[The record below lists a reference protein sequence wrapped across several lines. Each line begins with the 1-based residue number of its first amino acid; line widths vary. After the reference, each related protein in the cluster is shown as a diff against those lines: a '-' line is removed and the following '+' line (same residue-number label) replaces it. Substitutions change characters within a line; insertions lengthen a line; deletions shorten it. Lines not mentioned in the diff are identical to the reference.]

1 MPSSADLTAP
11 AAPVLTPY
19 GRRAFLAEA
28 SGLAIAAGLGAC
40 GGGGA
45 TTDPPVGPQ
54 TVFSF
59 AKNDK
64 LSTVGGSIVTEVISQ
79 GRNVLLII
87 ARTGQSS
94 AVALSATCTH
104 TGCAVAYDGA
114 SAFRCPCHGSEFSL
128 TGAVQQGPAP
138 APLNRYTATVTT
150 EGISVSIPT

>member
-1 MPSSADLTAP
+1 MPSPADLTAP

-28 SGLAIAAGLGAC
+28 SGLAIAAGLSAC
-40 GGGGA
+40 GGSGA
-45 TTDPPVGPQ
+45 TDPPVGPQ

-87 ARTGQSS
+87 ARTGQT
-94 AVALSATCTH
+94 AP
-104 TGCAVAYDGA
+104 DK
-114 SAFRCPCHGSEFSL
+114 AFNETFWQLLVKAMP
-128 TGAVQQGPAP
+128 P
-138 APLNRYTATVTT
+138 N
-150 EGISVSIPT
+150 